1 MIARS
6 ISVLNT
12 FEFSQI
18 WIVPNY
24 LYYNIP
30 IFVKITQ
37 DGCEKLQQ
45 PWTAV
50 EYKAPLPCWLTSL

>member
-18 WIVPNY
+18 WIVPHY

-45 PWTAV
+45 P
-50 EYKAPLPCWLTSL
+50 